1 MNQFLDHYI
10 NNQITPV
17 KQDISNIKQ
26 HFSRRSSLYKSLGLP
41 PIFFKN
47 KKVLEVGPGGGYNP
61 LVTQSFELAQYDLV
75 EPNQYAIEDIN
86 KIFSEYMVDTKNI
99 YTYNCMLE
107 DFVATT
113 KYDILI
119 CEGMV
124 PGLHNKEEVL
134 KKFNDLLNPNGIMIL
149 TCIDEISYLFEI
161 LRHYVAS
168 KLVSKNN
175 SFDDKLDIFEAA
187 FSSHLDTLKGM
198 SRFKRDWCADNLMG
212 TMHFNYN
219 FSFKE
224 CMEFFTKEYTFY
236 NSSPNIF
243 TEYRWYKEIPM
254 DSAEYNNYFIEQFNE
269 KRHNMLHYKAV
280 FEKRK
285 ADKNNELI
293 ALCKEVFLYI
303 EDSVVNG
310 KDTNAYIADAL
321 DKICININSLNK
333 ENSVVHESIKEIGS
347 LIRNREYSV
356 DVVSNEYEN
365 FKSAFGRG
373 TFYISMVKEDSNA
386 L

>member
-10 NNQITPV
+10 SNQITPV

-26 HFSRRSSLYKSLGLP
+26 HFSRRSSLYKTLGLAP
-41 PIFFKN
+41 MFFRD

-61 LVTQSFELAQYDLV
+61 LVTQSFGLAQYDLV

-86 KIFSEYMVDTKNI
+86 KIFSEYKVDRKNI
-99 YTYNCMLE
+99 SIHNCMLE
-107 DFVATT
+107 DFQTSS

-119 CEGMV
+119 CEGMI

-161 LRHYVAS
+161 LRHYIAS
-168 KLVSKNN
+168 KLVSKENT
-175 SFDDKLDIFEAA
+175 FDEKLDIYEAA

-224 CMEFFTKEYTFY
+224 CIEFFNKEYTFY

-254 DSAEYNNYFIEQFNE
+254 SSIEFNNYFIEQFNE
-269 KRHNMLHYKAV
+269 KRHNLLHYQAIFK
-280 FEKRK
+280 ERK
-285 ADKNNELI
+285 ADDNNELI
-293 ALCKEVFLYI
+293 ALCKKLFSQI
-303 EDSVVNG
+303 EDSVI
-310 KDTNAYIADAL
+310 KDKETNANIATTL
-321 DKICININSLNK
+321 DKICTNLISLNQ
-333 ENSVVHESIKEIGS
+333 ENSVIYDSIREIGS
-347 LIRNREYSV
+347 LIKNSEYSV
-356 DVVSNEYEN
+356 DAVSNKYQN
-365 FKSAFGRG
+365 FKEAFGRG
-373 TFYISMVKEDSNA
+373 TFYISMVKEEYDA
-386 L
+386 